1 VSHTLVLASASPA
14 RLALLR
20 AAGFAPRVMVSGV
33 DEDGVEA
40 GDARELA
47 CVLAQRKAEAVARR
61 LVSDPAALPTLP
73 GAVADGPRLRPAPP
87 ATPTTPRAVTHA
99 DAAGA
104 GGGSVGGLLVV
115 GCDTVLDFAG
125 EIRGKP
131 RTRDQARDWW
141 RGYRGRE
148 GTLLTGH
155 AVIDADAGR
164 CAVGAAQALIRFG
177 SPSDAE
183 IDAYVATGEP
193 LVVAG
198 AFTLDGYCAPFVTG
212 IDGDPGTVLGLSP
225 PLLRT
230 LLADLGIDIT
240 DLWAAV

>member
-1 VSHTLVLASASPA
+1 MTHTLVLASASPA

-40 GDARELA
+40 RDARALA
-47 CVLAQRKAEAVARR
+47 CLLAERKADAVARR
-61 LVSDPAALPTLP
+61 LVSDPGALPPLRDP
-73 GAVADGPRLRPAPP
+73 VADEPRLRPAPP
-87 ATPTTPRAVTHA
+87 ATATAPTGVVDAG
-99 DAAGA
+99 AAGDRA
-104 GGGSVGGLLVV
+104 EGLLVV

-131 RTRDQARDWW
+131 RSRDQARDWW
-141 RGYRGRE
+141 RGYRGQE

-155 AVIDADAGR
+155 AVIDADGGR
-164 CAVGAAQALIRFG
+164 RAVGAAEAVIRFG
-177 SPSDAE
+177 SPTDAE

-230 LLADLGIDIT
+230 LLAELGVSIT
-240 DLWAAV
+240 ELWAPV